1 MCWSFNT
8 TCAFAASYA
17 VIIAAYKLAGRRSW
31 RSLAFHVN
39 QLAMEGS
46 QALNMLALASTSE
59 SRNMLIGASAAF
71 SLTVYFFIPF
81 ALLLT
86 LTAPDAVVV
95 MKRTYPSAGPHRSL
109 LHHGSYQALLALLTA
124 YMIGDVWLGSNFGK
138 VCDFLPAMHSS
149 LHSSWGMGFDLLM
162 GPSHHVIWKYRPL
175 VCTDG
180 FPYASPNAGTWC
192 ALFYAMVFLPD
203 LGKPGCE
210 WAIVAC
216 LALASIPAYISLLVG
231 GTSETIS
238 YWCWT
243 TYFYILFQP
252 YMDTVALAVLDSRW
266 IRAPAFRLATPP
278 TALDRLLCI
287 VSGAPGAPLV
297 AKLARPAAGEEM
309 AALRREKSWPRY
321 VLAMVLI
328 PLPLCAA
335 TYGLELLFKAMI
347 SPFSPLCPPPPSLSG
362 VWHSRLSH

>member
-17 VIIAAYKLAGRRSW
+17 VIIAAYKLVGRRSW

-95 MKRTYPSAGPHRSL
+95 MKHTYPSAGPHRSL

-124 YMIGDVWLGSNFGK
+124 YMIGDVWLGSLFGK
-138 VCDFLPAMHSS
+138 ACPPSSAIPSSRPHLPWFRVCDFLPAMHSS
-149 LHSSWGMGFDLLM
+149 LHSSWGVLLNQMPEDTCTCPRTSLGGMRTADLYSACSASTLPPRAAAGMGFDLLM

-216 LALASIPAYISLLVG
+216 LALASIPA
-231 GTSETIS
+231 TSRSSMAARAKPSRTGAGQPTFTFCS
-238 YWCWT
+238 SPTWT
-243 TYFYILFQP
+243 R
-252 YMDTVALAVLDSRW
+252 AL
-266 IRAPAFRLATPP
+266 RAGHGPHPAP
-278 TALDRLLCI
+278 
-287 VSGAPGAPLV
+287 
-297 AKLARPAAGEEM
+297 
-309 AALRREKSWPRY
+309 ALRRNLRSR
-321 VLAMVLI
+321 
-328 PLPLCAA
+328 AA
-335 TYGLELLFKAMI
+335 LQGALI
-347 SPFSPLCPPPPSLSG
+347 SPRSPLRPPPPPSHCLG
-362 VWHSRLSH
+362 FGI

>member
-59 SRNMLIGASAAF
+59 SRNMLIGASAAI

-124 YMIGDVWLGSNFGK
+124 YMIGDVWLGSLFGK
-138 VCDFLPAMHSS
+138 ACPPSSALPSS
-149 LHSSWGMGFDLLM
+149 
-162 GPSHHVIWKYRPL
+162 RPHL
-175 VCTDG
+175 PWFRVRLPGSRRVTAIP
-180 FPYASPNAGTWC
+180 FPGDD
-192 ALFYAMVFLPD
+192 V
-203 LGKPGCE
+203 
-210 WAIVAC
+210 
-216 LALASIPAYISLLVG
+216 
-231 GTSETIS
+231 
-238 YWCWT
+238 
-243 TYFYILFQP
+243 
-252 YMDTVALAVLDSRW
+252 R
-266 IRAPAFRLATPP
+266 
-278 TALDRLLCI
+278 
-287 VSGAPGAPLV
+287 
-297 AKLARPAAGEEM
+297 
-309 AALRREKSWPRY
+309 
-321 VLAMVLI
+321 
-328 PLPLCAA
+328 CAA
-335 TYGLELLFKAMI
+335 A
-347 SPFSPLCPPPPSLSG
+347 
-362 VWHSRLSH
+362 